1 MLQKSTIGAGD
12 SMVGGMVWAL
22 SQNKSLKEV
31 IRWELLVDQQLMN
44 EGTQLFKLEDAKRL
58 FEWLKN
64 NKKT

>member
-1 MLQKSTIGAGD
+1 
-12 SMVGGMVWAL
+12 MVGGMVWAL

-58 FEWLKN
+58 FEWLK
-64 NKKT
+64 K